1 MSFVFNSENI
11 LKSTGLI
18 AGAGKI
24 VITSHKSPDGDAVGS
39 LLSMLLMMDELGHS
53 AIAILPD
60 EAPGFLGWMKGAEK
74 IITFDQSRELAKSAI
89 SEADLIFV
97 LDYNALHRTGSEM
110 EIELAAA
117 KAQFIMIDHHQQPQE
132 LPGVIYS
139 DTASCST
146 CQMIYEFFVASGWKK
161 HITNSI
167 AECIYCGIMTDS
179 GSFRFPSVT
188 PETHRI
194 VADLMEN
201 GLDHAHVHREV
212 YDTNS
217 LDRLKL
223 IGFALGEKLE
233 VIESCAV
240 AIVSI
245 SNEELSKFNHRPGD
259 TESLVN
265 QALSIQGVKLA
276 AFFREGNNEV
286 KISFRSKGTFDV
298 NMFARQNWNGGG
310 HRNAAGGKS
319 NDDLETSIA
328 RFKNEIIGISD
339 QIKNS

>member
-18 AGAGKI
+18 AGAHNI

-39 LLSMLLMMDELGHS
+39 LLSMLLMMDELGHN
-53 AIAILPD
+53 ATAILPD
-60 EAPGFLGWMKGAEK
+60 EPPAFLGWMKGAER
-74 IITFDQSRELAKSAI
+74 IVVFDQNGDAAKAAI
-89 SEADLIFV
+89 AAADLIFV

-110 EIELAAA
+110 EIELAASQ
-117 KAQFIMIDHHQQPQE
+117 AQFIMIDHHQQPQD

-139 DTASCST
+139 DTSSCST
-146 CQMIYEFFVASGWKK
+146 CQLIYEFFVASGWKEK
-161 HITNSI
+161 INPSM
-167 AECIYCGIMTDS
+167 AECLYCGIMTDS

-188 PETHRI
+188 PDTHRI
-194 VADLMEN
+194 VAEMMEN

-223 IGFALGEKLE
+223 VGFALSEKLE
-233 VIESCAV
+233 VIESCAT

-245 SNEELSKFNHRPGD
+245 STEELNKFSHRPGD

-286 KISFRSKGTFDV
+286 KVSFRSKGNFDV
-298 NMFARQNWNGGG
+298 NAFARLNWNGGG

-319 NDDLETSIA
+319 TDDLETSIA